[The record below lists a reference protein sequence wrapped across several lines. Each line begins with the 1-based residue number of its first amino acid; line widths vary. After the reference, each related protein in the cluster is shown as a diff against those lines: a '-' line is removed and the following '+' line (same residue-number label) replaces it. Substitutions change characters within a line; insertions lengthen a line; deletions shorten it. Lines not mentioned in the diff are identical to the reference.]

1 MEAAIR
7 WSPHST
13 QQNPRF
19 LIIDVALNRLRL
31 CQIDR
36 FEKKNKIKYRQLC
49 VRDKLPNYTAFD
61 WSKRDEHIV
70 AIGSASGEAVI
81 VQVDADHP
89 QIDYIHSFPIK
100 HQRKCNSI
108 AFSSKN
114 FLATGLDRV
123 RNDVCLN
130 VYDLNT
136 QNLSS
141 SAEPYKKLASSEA
154 ISSIK
159 FFTGQPDTLVAGVSR
174 QCIRIYDLR
183 GKLGMPTCL
192 THNLTALRFW
202 HCWCSSISNS
212 SGAQHSHRSLGRE
225 LFHLCGNNRRPHR
238 NCMGSTFRKAK
249 IK

>member
-13 QQNPRF
+13 HQHQRF
-19 LIIDVALNRLRL
+19 LIIDVAVNRLRL
-31 CQIDR
+31 CEIER
-36 FEKKNKIKYRQLC
+36 FEKSKVKYKQLC

-61 WSKRDEHIV
+61 WSKQDERFV
-70 AIGSASGEAVI
+70 AIGSASGEAII

-89 QIDYIHSFPIK
+89 QTDYIHAFPIR

-130 VYDLNT
+130 IYDLNT
-136 QNLSS
+136 PTLTSNS
-141 SAEPYKKLASSEA
+141 EPYKKLASSEA

-159 FFTGQPDTLVAGVSR
+159 FFSGQPDTLVAGVAK

-183 GKLGMPTCL
+183 GM
-192 THNLTALRFW
+192 
-202 HCWCSSISNS
+202 
-212 SGAQHSHRSLGRE
+212 SH
-225 LFHLCGNNRRPHR
+225 
-238 NCMGSTFRKAK
+238 A
-249 IK
+249 

>member
-13 QQNPRF
+13 QNSPRF
-19 LIIDVALNRLRL
+19 LIIDVAANRLRL

-36 FEKKNKIKYRQLC
+36 VEKNKVKYKQLC
-49 VRDKLPNYTAFD
+49 LRDKLPNYTAFD
-61 WSKRDEHIV
+61 WSKRDEHII
-70 AIGSASGEAVI
+70 AIGSSSGEAII

-89 QIDYIHSFPIK
+89 QTDYIHAFPIK

-130 VYDLNT
+130 IYDLNT
-136 QNLSS
+136 PTLTS
-141 SAEPYKKLASSEA
+141 SAEPTRKLASSEA

-159 FFTGQPDTLVAGVSR
+159 FFSSQPDTLVAGVSR

-183 GKLGMPTCL
+183 GKY
-192 THNLTALRFW
+192 
-202 HCWCSSISNS
+202 CS
-212 SGAQHSHRSLGRE
+212 
-225 LFHLCGNNRRPHR
+225 NRTLQ
-238 NCMGSTFRKAK
+238 G
-249 IK
+249 

>member
-13 QQNPRF
+13 QQSPRF
-19 LIIDVALNRLRL
+19 LIIDVAVNRLRL
-31 CQIDR
+31 CQIEKI
-36 FEKKNKIKYRQLC
+36 EKKKVKYKQLC
-49 VRDKLPNYTAFD
+49 LRDKLPNYTAFD

-70 AIGSASGEAVI
+70 GIGSASGEAII

-89 QIDYIHSFPIK
+89 QTDYIHAFPIK

-108 AFSSKN
+108 AFSHKN

-130 VYDLNT
+130 IYDLNT
-136 QNLSS
+136 PTLTSS
-141 SAEPYKKLASSEA
+141 SEPYKKLASSEA

-159 FFTGQPDTLVAGVSR
+159 FFSGQPDTLVAGVSR

-183 GKLGMPTCL
+183 G
-192 THNLTALRFW
+192 
-202 HCWCSSISNS
+202 NS
-212 SGAQHSHRSLGRE
+212 S
-225 LFHLCGNNRRPHR
+225 
-238 NCMGSTFRKAK
+238 
-249 IK
+249 